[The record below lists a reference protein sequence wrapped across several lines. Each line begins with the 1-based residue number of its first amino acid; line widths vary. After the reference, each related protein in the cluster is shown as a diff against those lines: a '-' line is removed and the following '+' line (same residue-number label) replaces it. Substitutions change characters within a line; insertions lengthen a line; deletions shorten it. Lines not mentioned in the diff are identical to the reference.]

1 MMKVLAKRAVAGLM
15 LAALAVTMV
24 APAAEAGQRSRKHRG
39 RSSHVVQRTVYRPV
53 YRPVQRVVHVH
64 RSSDGAAFAGFV
76 GGLVLGA
83 VLSSA
88 SQAHADGP
96 RYDYY
101 DPYCGEHFGTLEVYH
116 SHFRSH
122 YHPRIVRVIE
132 VRSGDCVETLR
143 YGGGEWRHWNED
155 WDD

>member
-1 MMKVLAKRAVAGLM
+1 MLKNHVKRWMAGLM

-24 APAAEAGQRSRKHRG
+24 APAAEAGHGTKKYRG
-39 RSSHVVQRTVYRPV
+39 RSSRVVQRTVYRPA
-53 YRPVQRVVHVH
+53 YRPVQRIVHVH
-64 RSSDGAAFAGFV
+64 RSDDGAAFVGFV

-88 SQAHADGP
+88 AQAHADEP

-116 SHFRSH
+116 SHFRTH
-122 YHPRIVRVIE
+122 YHPQVVRVIE
-132 VRSGDCVETLR
+132 VRNGDCVETLR
-143 YGGGEWRHWNED
+143 YGGGEWRHWDSD